1 MSQVMS
7 KAKKALVDRKKG
19 QAASALKAKKPKES
33 KEPKAKKP
41 KEPKAPKV
49 KKEKGPTIGSV
60 AIAALQNGKT
70 TEEALACVRKAFPAC
85 NTTEKSIN
93 WYRQKIRN
101 DAKEAEAGAKPP
113 ARSAAKNK

>member
-1 MSQVMS
+1 MSQVTS
-7 KAKKALVDRKKG
+7 TAKKALVDRKKR
-19 QAASALKAKKPKES
+19 QAASASKAT
-33 KEPKAKKP
+33 KP

-49 KKEKGPTIGSV
+49 KKEKGPTIGAV
-60 AIAALQNGKT
+60 AIAALREGT
-70 TEEALACVRKAFPAC
+70 STDEVLACVRKAFPAC